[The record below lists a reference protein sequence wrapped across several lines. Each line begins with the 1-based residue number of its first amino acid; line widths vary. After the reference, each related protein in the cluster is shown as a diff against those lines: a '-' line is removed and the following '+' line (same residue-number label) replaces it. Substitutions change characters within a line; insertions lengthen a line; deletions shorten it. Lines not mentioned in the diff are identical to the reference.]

1 MPHNPFGNDLFLP
14 VLVRVV
20 LLIVAGL
27 AGVMLAQRRPLRV
40 LRRSTF
46 FSRTRTWFWMAP
58 LFLVCV
64 FTGGFVA
71 LLLATFVLV
80 QGLSEFARIA
90 GIDRRYALLLML
102 WSQVGLLVAALEREY
117 FLFLPFGFLILL
129 TLVPIVSGEITE
141 ARTQVGSTL
150 FGYIYIA
157 LPLAYIV
164 FAKAAQPW
172 GLNFLVI
179 VTVSVAF
186 SDIAAY
192 AVGVALKGPKMIPRI
207 NPDKTWGSALGNL
220 IGAAVGVAL
229 LEIAIP
235 DEWTG
240 AGVVVLVLMI
250 AVGSIWGDV
259 TESLVKRAF
268 QVERAS
274 TVLFGFGGI
283 LDRVDSL
290 LMALPLCYYS
300 LILVNNLAS

>member
-1 MPHNPFGNDLFLP
+1 MPHNPFDNDLFLP
-14 VLVRVV
+14 VLLRVV
-20 LLIVAGL
+20 LLIAVGL
-27 AGVMLAQRRPLRV
+27 AGVALAQRRPLRV

-46 FSRTRTWFWMAP
+46 FLRARTWLWMAP

-71 LLLATFVLV
+71 FLLATFVLL

-90 GIDRRYALLLML
+90 GIERRYALLLML
-102 WSQVGLLVAALEREY
+102 WSLVGLLVAALEREY
-117 FLFLPFGFLILL
+117 FLFLPFGFFVLL
-129 TLVPIVSGEITE
+129 TLVPIVSGQVAD
-141 ARTQVGSTL
+141 ARTQVGNTL
-150 FGYIYIA
+150 FGYVYIA

-164 FAKAAQPW
+164 FAKASQPW

-192 AVGVALKGPKMIPRI
+192 AVGTALKGPKLSPRVS
-207 NPDKTWGSALGNL
+207 PDKTWSGALGNL
-220 IGAAVGVAL
+220 VGAAVGVAL
-229 LEIAIP
+229 LAVAIP
-235 DEWTG
+235 DQWTA
-240 AGVVVLVLMI
+240 AGVVALVLTI
-250 AVGSIWGDV
+250 AVGSVWGDV

-290 LMALPLCYYS
+290 LMAFPLCYYA
-300 LILVNNLAS
+300 LILVNNLTS

>member
-27 AGVMLAQRRPLRV
+27 VGV
-40 LRRSTF
+40 
-46 FSRTRTWFWMAP
+46 
-58 LFLVCV
+58 
-64 FTGGFVA
+64 
-71 LLLATFVLV
+71 
-80 QGLSEFARIA
+80 
-90 GIDRRYALLLML
+90 
-102 WSQVGLLVAALEREY
+102 LVAALEREY

-179 VTVSVAF
+179 VTVSVAS
-186 SDIAAY
+186 SDVAAY

-207 NPDKTWGSALGNL
+207 NPDKAWSGALGNL
-220 IGAAVGVAL
+220 VGAAVGVAL
-229 LEIAIP
+229 LAIAIP
-235 DEWTG
+235 DEWTA
-240 AGVVVLVLMI
+240 AGVVALVLMI
-250 AVGSIWGDV
+250 AVGSVWGDV

-268 QVERAS
+268 KAERAS
-274 TVLFGFGGI
+274 TELFGFGGI

-290 LMALPLCYYS
+290 LMALPPCYYA
-300 LILVNNLAS
+300 LILVNNLVR

>member
-14 VLVRVV
+14 VLARVV

-27 AGVMLAQRRPLRV
+27 AAVVIAQRRPLRV

-71 LLLATFVLV
+71 FLLATFVLV

-102 WSQVGLLVAALEREY
+102 WSQVGLVVAALEREY

-129 TLVPIVSGEITE
+129 TLVPIVSGEVSE

-150 FGYIYIA
+150 FGYIYIS

-172 GLNFLVI
+172 GVNFLVI
-179 VTVSVAF
+179 VTVAVAF
-186 SDIAAY
+186 SDIAAH

-207 NPDKTWGSALGNL
+207 NPDKTWSAALGNL
-220 IGAAVGVAL
+220 AGAAVGVAL
-229 LEIAIP
+229 LAIAIP
-235 DEWTG
+235 DEWTV

-250 AVGSIWGDV
+250 AVGTIWGDV

-300 LILVNNLAS
+300 LILVNELVG

>member
-1 MPHNPFGNDLFLP
+1 MPHNPFDNDLFVP
-14 VLVRVV
+14 VLLRVV
-20 LLIVAGL
+20 LLIVVGL
-27 AGVMLAQRRPLRV
+27 AAVVLAQRRPLRV

-46 FSRTRTWFWMAP
+46 FLRARTWLWMAP

-71 LLLATFVLV
+71 FLLATFVLL

-90 GIDRRYALLLML
+90 GIERRYALLLML
-102 WSQVGLLVAALEREY
+102 WSLVGLLVAALEREY
-117 FLFLPFGFLILL
+117 FLFLPFGFFILL
-129 TLVPIVSGEITE
+129 TLLPIVSGEVAQ
-141 ARTQVGSTL
+141 ARAQVGSTL
-150 FGYIYIA
+150 FGYVYIA

-164 FAKAAQPW
+164 FAKASQPW

-192 AVGVALKGPKMIPRI
+192 AVGTALKGPKLIPRVS
-207 NPDKTWGSALGNL
+207 PDRTWSGALGNL
-220 IGAAVGVAL
+220 LGAAVGVAL
-229 LEIAIP
+229 LAIAIP
-235 DEWTG
+235 EQWTA
-240 AGVVVLVLMI
+240 AGVVALVLMI
-250 AVGSIWGDV
+250 AVGSVWGDV
-259 TESLVKRAF
+259 TESLVKQAF

-290 LMALPLCYYS
+290 LMALPLCYYA
-300 LILVNNLAS
+300 LILVNNLVR

>member
-1 MPHNPFGNDLFLP
+1 MPNNPFGNELFLP
-14 VLVRVV
+14 VLARVV

-27 AGVMLAQRRPLRV
+27 AAVALAQRRPLRV

-71 LLLATFVLV
+71 FLLATYVLV
-80 QGLSEFARIA
+80 QGLSEFARMA
-90 GIDRRYALLLML
+90 GIERRYALLLML
-102 WSQVGLLVAALEREY
+102 WAQIGLLVAALEREY

-129 TLVPIVSGEITE
+129 TLVPIVSGEVE
-141 ARTQVGSTL
+141 HARQQVGNTL

-192 AVGVALKGPKMIPRI
+192 AIGAALKGPKLIPGV
-207 NPDKTWGSALGNL
+207 NPQKTWSGALGNL
-220 IGAAVGVAL
+220 VGAAVGVAL
-229 LEIAIP
+229 LANAIP
-235 DEWTG
+235 DEWTA

-250 AVGSIWGDV
+250 AVGSVWGDV
-259 TESLVKRAF
+259 TDSLVKQTF

-290 LMALPLCYYS
+290 LMALPLCYYA
-300 LILVNNLAS
+300 LLLVNNFAG

>member
-27 AGVMLAQRRPLRV
+27 AGVVLAQRRPLRV

-71 LLLATFVLV
+71 FLLATFVLV

-102 WSQVGLLVAALEREY
+102 WSQVGLLVAALAREY

-129 TLVPIVSGEITE
+129 TLVPIVSGEIAE
-141 ARTQVGSTL
+141 ARAQVGSTL
-150 FGYIYIA
+150 FGYTYIA

-179 VTVSVAF
+179 VTVAVAF
-186 SDIAAY
+186 SDVAAY
-192 AVGVALKGPKMIPRI
+192 AVGVA
-207 NPDKTWGSALGNL
+207 
-220 IGAAVGVAL
+220 VGVAL
-229 LEIAIP
+229 LANAIP
-235 DEWTG
+235 DEWTA

-250 AVGSIWGDV
+250 AVGSVWGDV

>member
-1 MPHNPFGNDLFLP
+1 MPHNPFDNDLFLP
-14 VLVRVV
+14 VLLRVV

-27 AGVMLAQRRPLRV
+27 AAVVLARRRPLRV

-46 FSRTRTWFWMAP
+46 FLRVRTWLWMAP
-58 LFLVCV
+58 LFLVCL

-71 LLLATFVLV
+71 FLLATFVVL

-90 GIDRRYALLLML
+90 GIQRRYALLLML
-102 WSQVGLLVAALEREY
+102 WSLVGLLVAALEREY
-117 FLFLPFGFLILL
+117 FLFLPFGFFILL
-129 TLVPIVSGEITE
+129 TLVPIVSGEVAQ
-141 ARTQVGSTL
+141 ARPQVGSTL
-150 FGYIYIA
+150 FGYVYIA

-164 FAKAAQPW
+164 FAKASQPW

-192 AVGVALKGPKMIPRI
+192 AVGTALKGPKLIPRAS
-207 NPDKTWGSALGNL
+207 PDKTWSGALGNL
-220 IGAAVGVAL
+220 AGAAVGVAL
-229 LEIAIP
+229 LAVAIP
-235 DEWTG
+235 DQWTA
-240 AGVVVLVLMI
+240 AGVVALVLMI
-250 AVGSIWGDV
+250 AVGSVWGDV

-290 LMALPLCYYS
+290 LMALPLCYYA
-300 LILVNNLAS
+300 LILVNDLTS